1 MNRTPI
7 AFLFAIAIGAAMALG
22 VVTLIVVLDGCKPG
36 WNDPLP
42 IIPEANNP
50 CGLDWHSCGNGKCCH
65 DSDDCRPSGGCA
77 FGGVPGPT
85 WGSRPPDAGAGE
97 YPQQTPQQI
106 YRRRG
111 Y

>member
-1 MNRTPI
+1 MKRDPI
-7 AFLFAIAIGAAMALG
+7 VVLYAIALG
-22 VVTLIVVLDGCKPG
+22 VVAALLVACAVVVLDGCTAD
-36 WNDPLP
+36 WNAPNP
-42 IIPEANNP
+42 IIPEKGNP
-50 CGLDWHSCGNGKCCH
+50 CGLDWHSCNNGKCCH

-77 FGGVPGPT
+77 FGGVQGPA